1 MPKMA
6 EIESLKG
13 PSNRPLTSGVDTSGE
28 LKGSA
33 GTTSTAGNDTIVA
46 TVATMQSLDAING
59 GAGTDKL
66 SIVETGSVAKL
77 AGTFTGIET
86 VVVQSG
92 GSIGAAAANAA
103 VAQAQ
108 KVTYTFGSTGTPY
121 AVGDKVTVTV
131 GANTTVLTIAATGIT
146 TATIEADIKDVI
158 EAEMDKAYGAGSYA
172 AISGGVITVTAGTAG
187 VALPSISI
195 SSDNDDFAVT
205 PATVQKN
212 VVAAGAIDAATFG
225 VFSSATEVTA
235 TAVKEIV
242 LSAGA
247 DDKVTATAGTTVSV
261 TGGKDVTASGTGGV
275 TVDGAAG
282 AVVVTEKGAGNVVVT
297 AGDTV
302 SVVKSG
308 ASISAFGSATARAG
322 NITVGADAAFGSNPF
337 SATGFPQIDL
347 GDGQPTGNVTINN
360 STNYTTLLG
369 QTSRAFGS
377 GSATVYTNG
386 ATNVSVATGG
396 AVTVKD
402 VQVATRINAAGEV
415 AKAGTSTLA
424 TVRIEG
430 TNASGTVT
438 SDALTALTLINAG
451 ASAAITVSNANLHA
465 LALTLG
471 NNTANSSV
479 TDATATSVTVTTEA
493 QSISPATVASA
504 STTTINAAN
513 ATSLTFNNADAVKL
527 GNSAL
532 ANLTKLTS
540 VVATGAGKVD
550 IGDITGAS
558 KLTSVDASASSG
570 GLVATVGGTGSF
582 GLTLKGSSGADTITL
597 KSGASLAAALVNGA
611 NVTTSLTLGA
621 GNDTLLDGGSVTVGA
636 GVTIDAGGGTDTI
649 SQTLVNGANAAVF
662 QNFET
667 LEVTGLNTAFDGA
680 AMTTSAIANVALA
693 GAGASTTA
701 TTNVAEVRNL
711 ATTAATLTIGQYT
724 DQATSSSNVVVSGVK
739 VSLKD
744 ATGTSDS
751 LAINYAATVTTN
763 GTNDVSRVGAV
774 TQTGI
779 ESVTI
784 ASGGSRSL
792 DANYLGQLVD
802 TSNKMSTITITGSK
816 AFTLADVD
824 TNTAATATVA
834 TATASSLTLIDGSAA
849 TGLLSIT
856 AGTSS
861 VVGNVTTSYTGL
873 TIKGGD
879 ALTDAAGT
887 AAGDTLTNAATKG
900 VTFGGAGADTINAN
914 GSSQTV
920 YGGTQG
926 DTINVNA
933 ANATVFVG
941 TDAVNAVD
949 TVVIGGPSPSTTLAG
964 AGAAFTATAASA
976 PTSSFVLAASALTK
990 ISDLASGDKIDLSA
1004 ASSSAS
1010 VGNLFTSL
1018 ATDTGSEGVFTAAT
1032 TLDGLINQAITDA
1045 TKAIDWFVFQGDTY
1059 VVVNG
1064 TTLSGSTSGSNL
1076 NDYVIH
1082 LVGDYTASLTGVSAL
1097 TSGVLTL
1104 G

>member
-1 MPKMA
+1 M
-6 EIESLKG
+6 
-13 PSNRPLTSGVDTSGE
+13 DTSGE

-46 TVATMQSLDAING
+46 TVATMQSLDSING

-92 GSIGAAAANAA
+92 GSIGAAAANAT
-103 VAQAQ
+103 VAQKQ
-108 KVTYTFGSTGTPY
+108 KVTYDLSAAGIY
-121 AVGDKVTVTV
+121 ATGDKITVAV
-131 GANTTVLTIAATGIT
+131 GANSTVLTIDGTTIT
-146 TATIEADIKDVI
+146 TSNINAKITDAI
-158 EAEMDKAYGAGSYA
+158 EAEMDKAFGDVTGTPYA
-172 AISGGVITVTAGTAG
+172 AASSNVITVTAGTAG

-195 SSDNDDFAVT
+195 SSDNDDFEVT
-205 PATVQKN
+205 TTTVQKN
-212 VVAAGAIDAATFG
+212 VVTAAAVDAATFG

-308 ASISAFGSATARAG
+308 ASISASGSATARAG
-322 NITVGADAAFGSNPF
+322 NITVGADAVFGSNPF

-360 STNYTTLLG
+360 STNYTTLTG
-369 QTSRAFGS
+369 QVSRAFGS

-396 AVTVKD
+396 VVTVKD
-402 VQVATRINAAGEV
+402 VQVATRVNAAGEV
-415 AKAGTSTLA
+415 AKPGTSTLA
-424 TVRIEG
+424 AVRIEG
-430 TNASGTVT
+430 TNGSGTVT

-451 ASAAITVSNANLHA
+451 GSAAVTVSNANLHA

-471 NNTANSSV
+471 NNASGSSV

-513 ATSLTFNNADAVKL
+513 ATSLTFNNANAVKL

-532 ANLTKLTS
+532 TNLTKLTS

-621 GNDTLLDGGSVTVGA
+621 GNDTLLNGGSVTVGA
-636 GVTIDAGGGTDTI
+636 GVTIDAGDGTDTI

-701 TTNVAEVRNL
+701 TSNVAEVRNL

-824 TNTAATATVA
+824 TNTAATASVT
-834 TATASSLTLIDGSAA
+834 TTTASSLTLIDGSSA
-849 TGLLSIT
+849 TGLLTIS
-856 AGTSS
+856 AGTSNT
-861 VVGNVTTSYTGL
+861 VGNVTTSYTGL

-879 ALTDAAGT
+879 AVTDAAGT
-887 AAGDTLTNAATKG
+887 PGGDTLTNAATKG

-964 AGAAFTATAASA
+964 AGAAFTATAASS

-1004 ASSSAS
+1004 AASSSAS

-1018 ATDTGSEGVFTAAT
+1018 ATDTSSEGVFTAAT

-1064 TTLSGSTSGSNL
+1064 TTLNGSSSGSNL